1 MPCMI
6 ITLMSIVYLS
16 FHHLLSPLK
25 VLGNSGDQQDWSQGL
40 WGDFHT
46 KGKMGSYIFKTSD
59 HSFTSFMDHLA
70 LLFFSAKKKN
80 QKHRFLGLESL
91 LLFWMDYWL
100 CWWWEKYDLCVGSTE
115 ERWREVI
122 WIELRLHT
130 HTHTHTP
137 RTWNSQISMCIRITW
152 MLI

>member
-70 LLFFSAKKKN
+70 LLFFSAKKKKIRN
-80 QKHRFLGLESL
+80 ID
-91 LLFWMDYWL
+91 FWVWNL
-100 CWWWEKYDLCVGSTE
+100 CFSFGWTTGYADDERNMTCVWGAQRKGEEKLSE
-115 ERWREVI
+115 
-122 WIELRLHT
+122 
-130 HTHTHTP
+130 
-137 RTWNSQISMCIRITW
+137 
-152 MLI
+152 

>member
-100 CWWWEKYDLCVGSTE
+100 CWWWEKHDLCVGSTE
-115 ERWREVI
+115 ERKAGWGGNCCWAHGLKCASGAQDRDSHCSTSFK
-122 WIELRLHT
+122 R
-130 HTHTHTP
+130 
-137 RTWNSQISMCIRITW
+137 Q
-152 MLI
+152 